1 MIKEYYIYMLEC
13 DNGSLY
19 TGYTTD
25 IDRRVREHLGGN
37 RRAKFTAGFRPVRT
51 AACWKLSGT
60 RSDALKVE
68 AFIKR
73 MNRAGKDELV
83 AKPELLEGMLE
94 EITAARVSVYTASA
108 TEGK

>member
-1 MIKEYYIYMLEC
+1 MDKEYYIYMLEC

-51 AACWKLSGT
+51 AACWKLRGT

-68 AFIKR
+68 AFIKG
-73 MNRAGKDELV
+73 MSRAGKDELV
-83 AKPELLEGMLE
+83 ARPERLETLVE
-94 EITAARVSVYTASA
+94 EITAARVSVHTTSA
-108 TEGK
+108 TEG

>member
-1 MIKEYYIYMLEC
+1 MDKEYYIYMLEC
-13 DNGSLY
+13 GNGALY

-51 AACWKLSGT
+51 AACWKLRGT

-73 MNRAGKDELV
+73 MSRAEKDGLV
-83 AKPELLEGMLE
+83 TNPERLGTLVK
-94 EITAARVSVYTASA
+94 EITAARVSVHTAS
-108 TEGK
+108 TGEEE